1 MAEHEKVNKVTC
13 LKPLSQTLITG
24 SLNGKRIKGF
34 TDDIFF
40 HLSSVPRQLSPL
52 LRGILTLLGNP
63 KLLLM
68 CVLIRHFPA
77 PVTGRD
83 RIRVKQDQETE
94 SGFSLGGRGGGG
106 RGGMQPPRGTHN
118 LGLESV
124 KDPSHP
130 TVQVRNFMAIL
141 DSTFS
146 HPSRPIKNQLQ
157 LTQAAGH
164 STSSSLCPV
173 PLQMPPY
180 LVFLP
185 KQTFETL
192 LSA

>member
-1 MAEHEKVNKVTC
+1 MTFSSIFLQFLESC
-13 LKPLSQTLITG
+13 PLWDSA
-24 SLNGKRIKGF
+24 
-34 TDDIFF
+34 
-40 HLSSVPRQLSPL
+40 
-52 LRGILTLLGNP
+52 LLGNP

-68 CVLIRHFPA
+68 CVLTRHFPA

-94 SGFSLGGRGGGG
+94 SGFSLGGRGDGGGG

-130 TVQVRNFMAIL
+130 TVQVRNFMAIP

-157 LTQAAGH
+157 LSQAAGH
-164 STSSSLCPV
+164 STSSSMSSPTANATISRVPSKTDIQNITPCLNPLSELSSTFKIPV
-173 PLQMPPY
+173 SVGQ
-180 LVFLP
+180 
-185 KQTFETL
+185 
-192 LSA
+192 S